1 MDVILFGLKS
11 NISDV
16 NYFYST
22 DNKTFTEGTLLSLNS
37 NTTIYAY
44 AFDNEGN
51 KSNIVTKNLTINNP
65 TNGTVLIAYYCSKSG
80 IYQTSSSCSYTFNT
94 TATSN
99 CANHCP
105 SVSLH
110 NSKCYKLG

>member
-1 MDVILFGLKS
+1 MDDILFGLKS

-44 AFDNEGN
+44 AIDNEGN
-51 KSNIVTKNLTINNP
+51 KSNIVTKNLTINDS
-65 TNGTVLIAYYCSKSG
+65 TNETVSTTYYCSKSG
-80 IYQTSSSCSYTFNT
+80 IYQTFS
-94 TATSN
+94 
-99 CANHCP
+99 
-105 SVSLH
+105 
-110 NSKCYKLG
+110 

>member
-1 MDVILFGLKS
+1 MDIILFGLKS

-22 DNKTFTEGTLLSLNS
+22 DNKTFTEETLLFLNS

-65 TNGTVLIAYYCSKSG
+65 TNGTVLIAYYCSKSER
-80 IYQTSSSCSYTFNT
+80 YQTSSSLVILLTQLLLVIVQIIVLRYHFTIVNVI
-94 TATSN
+94 N
-99 CANHCP
+99 
-105 SVSLH
+105 
-110 NSKCYKLG
+110 